1 MNSAVACPQCKGS
14 LPGVLCNT
22 GDLVICP
29 VCDATIQV
37 EVFPANFQSPQPT
50 VSSEGILEPGVSSC
64 FYHDQKKAVVHCD
77 GCGRFLCALCD
88 LEMGNQH
95 LCPVC
100 LQSSRKK
107 GSIPELENRRT
118 LYDGAALSLALLP
131 ILLGPL
137 SLLTAPAAICLGI
150 MSFFKPGSVV
160 PRTRVRAY
168 FAIGLALLQIGAW
181 IVIIYMAVRD
191 SQTST

>member
-22 GDLVICP
+22 GELVRCP
-29 VCDATIQV
+29 ACDATIQI
-37 EVFPANFQSPQPT
+37 EIFPATFQSLQGVTPAE
-50 VSSEGILEPGVSSC
+50 VVLEPGISSC
-64 FYHDQKKAVVHCD
+64 FYHDQKKAIVHCD

-88 LEMGNQH
+88 LEMGSQH

-100 LQSSRKK
+100 LQTGRKK

-118 LYDGAALSLALLP
+118 LYDGAAFSLAVFP

-137 SLLTAPAAICLGI
+137 SLLTAPVAIYLAI
-150 MSFFKPGSVV
+150 LSFFKPRSIV
-160 PRTRVRAY
+160 PRTRARAY
-168 FAIGLALLQIGAW
+168 FALALGILQITLW
-181 IVIIYMAVRD
+181 IVGIYMAVQAND
-191 SQTST
+191 S